1 MEPTMN
7 RWIAIGATFV
17 IFGRVFG
24 LTGEEILKKMDS
36 NRDHST
42 ISAKATMR
50 IQIGNE
56 VRTKSMIIKG
66 ITRGNKS
73 MVEFTNPE
81 DKGTKYLLLGD
92 NLWIYFPDE
101 QDVVKISGHLL
112 KEGMMGSDV
121 SYEDA
126 LEADKLSEKY
136 AIKLAGDEVL
146 DGRPCYVVDLQGKV
160 KDVPYYRRRMWVG
173 KDDFVAWKEEMYAKS
188 GKLLKVARV
197 LAVKKAGKRMVPVK
211 SEMENKLRNNSK
223 TVFEMTGVTFDT
235 PMDGELF
242 TMRYLRR

>member
-1 MEPTMN
+1 MK
-7 RWIAIGATFV
+7 RSIAGCTALALV
-17 IFGRVFG
+17 IQAFGM
-24 LTGEEILKKMDS
+24 TGEEILAKMDL

-42 ISAKATMR
+42 ITANATMKIR
-50 IQIGNE
+50 IGDE
-56 VRTKSMIIKG
+56 VRTKSMTIKG

-73 MVEFTNPE
+73 VVEFTNPE
-81 DKGTKYLLLGD
+81 DKGTKFLMLGND
-92 NLWIYFPDE
+92 LWIYFPDE

>member
-1 MEPTMN
+1 MK
-7 RWIAIGATFV
+7 RSIAGCTALALV
-17 IFGRVFG
+17 IQAFGM
-24 LTGEEILKKMDS
+24 TGEEILAKMDL

-42 ISAKATMR
+42 ITANATMKIR
-50 IQIGNE
+50 IGDE
-56 VRTKSMIIKG
+56 VRTKSMTIKG

-73 MVEFTNPE
+73 VVEFTNPE
-81 DKGTKYLLLGD
+81 DKGTKFLMLGND
-92 NLWIYFPDE
+92 LWIYFPDE

-136 AIKLAGDEVL
+136 AITLAGEDTL
-146 DGRPCYVVDLQGKV
+146 DGRSCYVVDLQGKV
-160 KDVPYYRRRMWVG
+160 RNVPYYHRKMWVG

-188 GKLLKVARV
+188 GKLLKVAKV
-197 LAVKKAGKRMVPVK
+197 LAVKKTGRRMIPVK
-211 SEMENKLRNNSK
+211 SVMENKLRNNSS
-223 TVFEMTGVTFDT
+223 TEFAMNDIAFDT
-235 PMDGELF
+235 PLDDALF